1 MPFEVLRIRLAKDF
15 KMPPSHVGK
24 LFSQQDVLSILA
36 FEQMQNEEEAEQSR
50 MGELKNK
57 ATQERNKSGS

>member
-1 MPFEVLRIRLAKDF
+1 
-15 KMPPSHVGK
+15 MPPSHVGK